1 MKNLMAVTALWALLA
16 VPALAQTTAPAPD
29 AVKFY
34 SERGEWRASQ
44 LMGVKVTNKAGETIG
59 DINEVLIDK
68 DGKVAAVVLGVGGFL
83 GMGERHAAVT
93 FNSVQLT
100 RDPNNNPLV
109 RVDVTKDQ
117 LKSAPEWKW
126 EPADSKPADS
136 K

>member
-1 MKNLMAVTALWALLA
+1 MKSLMVVTALLALLA
-16 VPALAQTTAPAPD
+16 VPVLAQTTTPAPD
-29 AVKFY
+29 DVKFY
-34 SERGEWRASQ
+34 SERGEWRASK
-44 LMGVKVTNKAGETIG
+44 LMGAKVTNKAGETIG

-83 GMGERHAAVT
+83 GMGERHV
-93 FNSVQLT
+93 T

-117 LKSAPEWKW
+117 LKSAPEWMW